1 MCIIA
6 CHSPCIVDALTDHHT
21 KAARSMDLKS
31 PLYHHKL
38 GHRPEFSLKVTPI
51 YANLGPS

>member
-6 CHSPCIVDALTDHHT
+6 CHSPCIVDALTDDHT

-31 PLYHHKL
+31 PLYHHKF
-38 GHRPEFSLKVTPI
+38 GHRPEFS
-51 YANLGPS
+51 